1 MSTSLALHTAWV
13 LRWIVFIGGQGIPKM
28 GSTWFSYSLSIG
40 TEGVLGIVGSLG
52 LALFLY
58 IVLTGLLPWDE
69 RAEA

>member
-1 MSTSLALHTAWV
+1 
-13 LRWIVFIGGQGIPKM
+13 M